1 LIHIFKQIGSL
12 EEYLNSCREDGQSIT
27 LVPTMGGLHEGHLK
41 LIDKAKECSD
51 MVVVSVFVNPTQFA
65 ESEDFEAYPKTLSE
79 DKRLLEAIKVEVMF
93 VPSDNEVYPDGGSQ
107 DYDVGEMGKILCGI
121 SRPLHFNGV
130 AQVVARLF
138 DIVKPDYA
146 VFGEKDYQQLLIINS
161 LVERQGIKT
170 TIVSVPTVRE
180 SDGLAMSTRNNYLSR
195 EDRTNAPLFYQ
206 QLVDTKAVIQS
217 GTDISRTT
225 ELAVDALSNVFDV
238 EYVEVL
244 NANNLTQITT
254 SSSEII
260 IISAVKL
267 GETRL
272 IDNIVFRRS
281 NV

>member
-1 LIHIFKQIGSL
+1 MHIFEQIGPL
-12 EEYLNSCREDGQSIT
+12 EEYLNSCREDGRSIA

-51 MVVVSVFVNPTQFA
+51 MVVASVFVNPTQFA
-65 ESEDFEAYPKTLSE
+65 ENEDFEAYPKTLLE
-79 DKRLLEAIKVEVMF
+79 DKILLEAIKVDTMF
-93 VPSDNEVYPDGGSQ
+93 VPLDNEVYPDGSSQ

-121 SRPLHFNGV
+121 SRPIHFNGV

-180 SDGLAMSTRNNYLSR
+180 SDGLAMSTRNNYLSS
-195 EDRTNAPLFYQ
+195 EDRANASLFYQ
-206 QLVDTKAVIQS
+206 QLVATKASIQN
-217 GTDISRTT
+217 GTDILSAT
-225 ELAVDALSNVFDV
+225 EQAEDALGAVFDV
-238 EYVEVL
+238 EYIEVL

-254 SSSEII
+254 SSSKII
-260 IISAVKL
+260 IISAVRL
-267 GETRL
+267 RETRL

-281 NV
+281 HV

>member
-1 LIHIFKQIGSL
+1 MHIFEQIGPL
-12 EEYLNSCREDGQSIT
+12 EEYLNSCREDGRSIA

-65 ESEDFEAYPKTLSE
+65 ENEDFEAYPKTLSE
-79 DKRLLEAIKVEVMF
+79 DKKLLEAIKVEAMF
-93 VPSDNEVYPDGGSQ
+93 VPLDNEVYPDGSSQ

-121 SRPLHFNGV
+121 SRPIHFNGV

-170 TIVSVPTVRE
+170 TIVSVPTLRE
-180 SDGLAMSTRNNYLSR
+180 SDGLAMSTRNNYLSS
-195 EDRTNAPLFYQ
+195 EDRANASLFYQ
-206 QLVDTKAVIQS
+206 QLVATKASIQN
-217 GTDISRTT
+217 GTDIPSAT
-225 ELAVDALSNVFDV
+225 EQAGDALGAVFDV
-238 EYVEVL
+238 EYIEVL

-254 SSSEII
+254 SSRKII
-260 IISAVKL
+260 IISTVRL

-281 NV
+281 HV

>member
-1 LIHIFKQIGSL
+1 MYIFEQIDPL
-12 EEYLNSCREDGQSIT
+12 EEYLNSYREDGQSIA

-65 ESEDFEAYPKTLSE
+65 ESEDFKAYPKTMSE
-79 DKRLLEAIKVEVMF
+79 DKKLLEAIKVDIMF
-93 VPSDNEVYPDGGSQ
+93 VPLNNEVYPDGSSQ
-107 DYDVGEMGKILCGI
+107 NYDVGEIGNILCGI
-121 SRPLHFNGV
+121 SRPIHFNGV

-138 DIVKPDYA
+138 DIVKPDYS

-161 LVERQGIKT
+161 LVERLGIKT

-180 SDGLAMSTRNNYLSR
+180 SDGLAMSTRNNYLSP
-195 EDRTNAPLFYQ
+195 EDRTNAPLFYK
-206 QLVDTKAVIQS
+206 QLLDTKVAIQS
-217 GTDISRTT
+217 GTDISIAT
-225 ELAVDALSNVFDV
+225 EQAVDALSNVFDV

-254 SSSEII
+254 SSSKII
-260 IISAVKL
+260 IISAVRL

-281 NV
+281 DV

>member
-1 LIHIFKQIGSL
+1 MHIFEQIGPL
-12 EEYLNSCREDGQSIT
+12 EEYLNNCREDGQSVA

-79 DKRLLEAIKVEVMF
+79 DKKLLEAIKVDSMF
-93 VPSDNEVYPDGGSQ
+93 IPLDNEVYPEGSSQ
-107 DYDVGEMGKILCGI
+107 DYNVGEMGKILCGI
-121 SRPLHFNGV
+121 SRPIHFNGV

-146 VFGEKDYQQLLIINS
+146 MFGEKDYQQLLIINS

-180 SDGLAMSTRNNYLSR
+180 SDGLAMSTRNNYLSP
-195 EDRTNAPLFYQ
+195 EDRDNAPLFYQ
-206 QLVDTKAVIQS
+206 QLVDTKSAIQS
-217 GTDISRTT
+217 GADIPRAT
-225 ELAVDALSNVFDV
+225 EQAVDALSAVFDV

-254 SSSEII
+254 SSSKII

-281 NV
+281 VV

>member
-1 LIHIFKQIGSL
+1 LDNQI
-12 EEYLNSCREDGQSIT
+12 
-27 LVPTMGGLHEGHLK
+27 
-41 LIDKAKECSD
+41 
-51 MVVVSVFVNPTQFA
+51 
-65 ESEDFEAYPKTLSE
+65 
-79 DKRLLEAIKVEVMF
+79 
-93 VPSDNEVYPDGGSQ
+93 YPDGSSQ
-107 DYDVGEMGKILCGI
+107 EYDVGEMGKILCGI
-121 SRPLHFNGV
+121 SRPIHFNGV
-130 AQVVARLF
+130 AQVVARLL

-161 LVERQGIKT
+161 LIERQAIKT

-180 SDGLAMSTRNNYLSR
+180 PDGLAMSTRNNYLSL

-206 QLVDTKAVIQS
+206 KLVDKKVAIQS
-217 GTDISRTT
+217 GIDISIATVQ
-225 ELAVDALSNVFDV
+225 AIDALSTVFDV

-260 IISAVKL
+260 IISAVRL

-281 NV
+281 DV

>member
-1 LIHIFKQIGSL
+1 MHIFEQIGPL
-12 EEYLNSCREDGQSIT
+12 EEYLNSCREDGQSIA

-65 ESEDFEAYPKTLSE
+65 ESEDFKAYPKTMSE
-79 DKRLLEAIKVEVMF
+79 DKKLLEAIKVDIMF
-93 VPSDNEVYPDGGSQ
+93 VPLNNEVYPDGSSQ
-107 DYDVGEMGKILCGI
+107 NYDVGEMGNILCGI
-121 SRPLHFNGV
+121 SRPIHFNGV

-138 DIVKPDYA
+138 DIVKPDYS

-161 LVERQGIKT
+161 LVERLGIKT

-180 SDGLAMSTRNNYLSR
+180 SDGLAMSTRNNYLSQ
-195 EDRTNAPLFYQ
+195 EDRANAPLFYQ
-206 QLVDTKAVIQS
+206 QLVDTKAAIQS
-217 GTDISRTT
+217 GTDISRST

-260 IISAVKL
+260 IISAVRL

-281 NV
+281 DV

>member
-1 LIHIFKQIGSL
+1 MHIFEQIGPL
-12 EEYLNSCREDGQSIT
+12 EEYLNSCREDGRSIA

-65 ESEDFEAYPKTLSE
+65 ENEDFEAYPKTLSE
-79 DKRLLEAIKVEVMF
+79 DKRLLEAIKVEAMF
-93 VPSDNEVYPDGGSQ
+93 VPLDNEVYPDGSSQ

-121 SRPLHFNGV
+121 SRPIHFNGV

-170 TIVSVPTVRE
+170 TIVSVPTLRE
-180 SDGLAMSTRNNYLSR
+180 SDGLAISTRNNYLSP
-195 EDRTNAPLFYQ
+195 EDRANASLFYQ
-206 QLVDTKAVIQS
+206 QLVATKASIQN
-217 GTDISRTT
+217 GTDIPSAT
-225 ELAVDALSNVFDV
+225 EQAVDALSVVFDV
-238 EYVEVL
+238 EYIEVL
-244 NANNLTQITT
+244 NANNLTEITT

-260 IISAVKL
+260 IISAVRL

-272 IDNIVFRRS
+272 IDNIIFRRS
-281 NV
+281 DV

>member
-1 LIHIFKQIGSL
+1 MHIFEQVDPL
-12 EEYLNSCREDGQSIT
+12 EEYLNSCREDGQSIA

-65 ESEDFEAYPKTLSE
+65 ENEDFEAYPKTLSE
-79 DKRLLEAIKVEVMF
+79 DKQLLEAIKVDAMF
-93 VPSDNEVYPDGGSQ
+93 VPLDNQIYPDGSLQ

-121 SRPLHFNGV
+121 SRPIHFNGV

-161 LVERQGIKT
+161 LVEGQGIKT
-170 TIVSVPTVRE
+170 TIVSVPTLRE
-180 SDGLAMSTRNNYLSR
+180 SDGLAISTRNNYLSP
-195 EDRTNAPLFYQ
+195 EDRANASLFYQ
-206 QLVDTKAVIQS
+206 QLVATKASIQS
-217 GTDISRTT
+217 GTDIPSAT
-225 ELAVDALSNVFDV
+225 EQAVDALSVVFDV
-238 EYVEVL
+238 EYIEVL
-244 NANNLTQITT
+244 NANNLTEITT

-267 GETRL
+267 GKTRL
-272 IDNIVFRRS
+272 IDNIIFRRS
-281 NV
+281 DV

>member
-1 LIHIFKQIGSL
+1 MHIFEQIGPL
-12 EEYLNSCREDGQSIT
+12 EEYLNNCREDGQSVA

-79 DKRLLEAIKVEVMF
+79 DKKLLEAIKVDSMF
-93 VPSDNEVYPDGGSQ
+93 VPLDNEVYPEGSSQ
-107 DYDVGEMGKILCGI
+107 DYNVGEMGKILCGI
-121 SRPLHFNGV
+121 SRPIHFNGV

-146 VFGEKDYQQLLIINS
+146 MFGEKDYQQLLIINS

-195 EDRTNAPLFYQ
+195 EDRANAPLFYQ
-206 QLVDTKAVIQS
+206 QLVDTKAAIQS

-260 IISAVKL
+260 IISAVRL

-272 IDNIVFRRS
+272 IDNIVFRRLD
-281 NV
+281 V

>member
-1 LIHIFKQIGSL
+1 MHIFEQIGPL
-12 EEYLNSCREDGQSIT
+12 EEYLNSCREDGRSIA

-65 ESEDFEAYPKTLSE
+65 ENEDFEAYPKTLSE
-79 DKRLLEAIKVEVMF
+79 DKKLLEAIKVDSMF
-93 VPSDNEVYPDGGSQ
+93 VPLDNEVYPEGSSQ

-121 SRPLHFNGV
+121 SRPIHFNGV

-138 DIVKPDYA
+138 GIIKPDYA

-161 LVERQGIKT
+161 LVEKQGIKT

-180 SDGLAMSTRNNYLSR
+180 SDGLAMSTRNNYLSS
-195 EDRTNAPLFYQ
+195 EDRANAPLFYQ
-206 QLVDTKAVIQS
+206 QLVNTKAAIQN
-217 GTDISRTT
+217 GTDISSAT
-225 ELAVDALSNVFDV
+225 EQAIDALRAVFDV

-260 IISAVKL
+260 IISAVRL

-281 NV
+281 DV

>member
-1 LIHIFKQIGSL
+1 MHIFEQIGPL
-12 EEYLNSCREDGQSIT
+12 EEYLNSCREDGRSIA

-51 MVVVSVFVNPTQFA
+51 MVVASVFVNPTQFA
-65 ESEDFEAYPKTLSE
+65 ENEDFEAYPKTLLE
-79 DKRLLEAIKVEVMF
+79 DKILLEAIKVDTMF
-93 VPSDNEVYPDGGSQ
+93 VPLDNEVYPDGSSQ

-121 SRPLHFNGV
+121 SRPIHFNGV

-180 SDGLAMSTRNNYLSR
+180 SDGLAISTRNNYLSS
-195 EDRTNAPLFYQ
+195 EDRANAPLFYQ
-206 QLVDTKAVIQS
+206 QLVATKASIQN
-217 GTDISRTT
+217 GTDILSAT
-225 ELAVDALSNVFDV
+225 EQAEDALGAVFDV
-238 EYVEVL
+238 EYIEVL

-254 SSSEII
+254 SSSKII
-260 IISAVKL
+260 IISAVRL
-267 GETRL
+267 RETRL

-281 NV
+281 HV

>member
-1 LIHIFKQIGSL
+1 MHIFEQIDPL
-12 EEYLNSCREDGQSIT
+12 KEYLNSCREENRNIA

-51 MVVVSVFVNPTQFA
+51 TVVVSVFVNPTQFA
-65 ESEDFEAYPKTLSE
+65 ENEDFEAYPKTLSE
-79 DKRLLEAIKVEVMF
+79 DKEILEAIEVDALF
-93 VPSDNEVYPDGGSQ
+93 VPLENQIYPDGSSQ
-107 DYDVGEMGKILCGI
+107 DYDVGRMGKILCGI
-121 SRPLHFNGV
+121 SRPIHFNGV
-130 AQVVARLF
+130 AQVVSRLF

-146 VFGEKDYQQLLIINS
+146 VFGEKDYQQLLIIES
-161 LVERQGIKT
+161 LVERESLKT

-180 SDGLAMSTRNNYLSR
+180 SDGLAMSTRNNYLSSA
-195 EDRTNAPLFYQ
+195 DRVNAALFYQ
-206 QLVDTKAVIQS
+206 QLVATKIAIQS
-217 GTDISRTT
+217 GVDISKAT
-225 ELAVDALSNVFDV
+225 EQAVDALSGVFDI
-238 EYVEVL
+238 EYIEVL

-281 NV
+281 DV

>member
-1 LIHIFKQIGSL
+1 MHIFEQIGPL
-12 EEYLNSCREDGQSIT
+12 EEYLNSCREDGRSIA

-65 ESEDFEAYPKTLSE
+65 ENEDFEAYPKSLSE
-79 DKRLLEAIKVEVMF
+79 DKTLLEAVKVEAMF
-93 VPSDNEVYPDGGSQ
+93 IPLDNEIYPDGSSQ

-121 SRPLHFNGV
+121 SRPIHFNGV

-170 TIVSVPTVRE
+170 TIVSVPTLRE
-180 SDGLAMSTRNNYLSR
+180 PDGLAISTRNDYLSP
-195 EDRTNAPLFYQ
+195 EDRANASLFYQ
-206 QLVDTKAVIQS
+206 QLVATKASIQS
-217 GTDISRTT
+217 GTDIPSAT
-225 ELAVDALSNVFDV
+225 EQAVDALSVVFDV
-238 EYVEVL
+238 EYIEVL
-244 NANNLTQITT
+244 NANNLTEITT

-281 NV
+281 DV

>member
-1 LIHIFKQIGSL
+1 MHIFEQIDPL
-12 EEYLNSCREDGQSIT
+12 EEYLNSCREVRQSIA

-41 LIDKAKECSD
+41 LIEKAKECSD

-65 ESEDFEAYPKTLSE
+65 ENEDFEAYPKTLSE
-79 DKRLLEAIKVEVMF
+79 DKKLLEAIKVDAMF
-93 VPSDNEVYPDGGSQ
+93 VPLDNQIYPDGSSQ

-121 SRPLHFNGV
+121 SRPILFKGG

-161 LVERQGIKT
+161 LIERQAIKT

-180 SDGLAMSTRNNYLSR
+180 SDGLAMSTRNNYLNSENR
-195 EDRTNAPLFYQ
+195 ANAPLFYQ
-206 QLVDTKAVIQS
+206 QLVATKAAIQS
-217 GTDISRTT
+217 GADISSAT
-225 ELAVDALSNVFDV
+225 EQAVDALGAVFDV

-244 NANNLTQITT
+244 NANNLTEITT

-260 IISAVKL
+260 IISAVRL

-281 NV
+281 DV

>member
-1 LIHIFKQIGSL
+1 MHIFEQIDPL
-12 EEYLNSCREDGQSIT
+12 EEYLNSCREDGQSIA

-65 ESEDFEAYPKTLSE
+65 ENEDFEGYPKTLSE
-79 DKRLLEAIKVEVMF
+79 DKKLLEAAKVEVMF
-93 VPSDNEVYPDGGSQ
+93 APSDNEIYPDGSSQ

-130 AQVVARLF
+130 VQVVATLF
-138 DIVKPDYA
+138 DIVEPDYA

-180 SDGLAMSTRNNYLSR
+180 SDGLAMSTRNNYLSS
-195 EDRTNAPLFYQ
+195 EDRANAPLFYQ
-206 QLVDTKAVIQS
+206 QLVKTKAAIQN
-217 GTDISRTT
+217 GTDTSSAT
-225 ELAVDALSNVFDV
+225 EQAIDALRAVFYV

-244 NANNLTQITT
+244 NANNLTQITAT
-254 SSSEII
+254 TSEII

-272 IDNIVFRRS
+272 IDNIVFRRL

>member
-1 LIHIFKQIGSL
+1 MHIFEQIDTL
-12 EEYLNSCREDGQSIT
+12 EEYLNNCRKEGQSVA

-65 ESEDFEAYPKTLSE
+65 ENEDFEAYPKTLSE
-79 DKRLLEAIKVEVMF
+79 DKKLLEVIKVEAMF
-93 VPSDNEVYPDGGSQ
+93 VPLDNEVYTEGSSQ

-121 SRPLHFNGV
+121 SRPKHFNGV
-130 AQVVARLF
+130 AHVVARLF
-138 DIVKPDYA
+138 DIVRPDYA

-161 LVERQGIKT
+161 LVERQDIKT
-170 TIVSVPTVRE
+170 TLVSVPTVRE
-180 SDGLAMSTRNNYLSR
+180 SDGLAMSTRNNYLSP
-195 EDRTNAPLFYQ
+195 EDRAKAPLFYQ
-206 QLVDTKAVIQS
+206 QLVDTKASIQN
-217 GTDISRTT
+217 GTDISRAT
-225 ELAVDALSNVFDV
+225 EQAVDALSTVFDV

-260 IISAVKL
+260 IISAVKF

-272 IDNIVFRRS
+272 LDHIVSRS
-281 NV
+281 LDV